1 MTPSAPRES
10 VRSMPFQR
18 PFPAPRGP
26 APGSDPDGVLLVDKP
41 AGMTS
46 SDVVVAVRK
55 MFRLQK
61 VGHGGTLDPAATGL
75 LVLLVGRGTRLS
87 ERVMGGDKTYQGTL
101 RLGQATTTQDAE
113 GEPSGGADP
122 SGVTEERLRAL
133 IASDFTG
140 DVLQI
145 PPMVSAIKKD
155 GVPLYKMARR
165 GEEVAREPRLVHVF
179 SFDLLSFGI
188 PDTAFSVRCSKGT
201 YVRTLCHDIGAHL
214 GCGGHLAALR
224 RTRCGSFR
232 VEDAISFAEL
242 KLLPRAAFPARLL
255 PLSTLL

>member
-1 MTPSAPRES
+1 MRFAPPSAAA
-10 VRSMPFQR
+10 R
-18 PFPAPRGP
+18 PAQQSA

-55 MFRLQK
+55 MFRLKK

-87 ERVMGGDKTYQGTL
+87 ERAMGGDKTYEGTL
-101 RLGQATTTQDAE
+101 RLGRATTTQDAE
-113 GEPSGGADP
+113 GEPAGGADP
-122 SGVTEERLRAL
+122 SGVTEEALRAL
-133 IASDFTG
+133 VASDFTG

-145 PPMVSAIKKD
+145 PPMVSALKKD
-155 GVPLYKMARR
+155 GVPLYRMARR

-179 SFDLLSFGI
+179 SFDLLSFGL
-188 PDTAFSVRCSKGT
+188 PDSTFRVRCSKGT
-201 YVRTLCHDIGAHL
+201 YVRTLCHDIGAKL

-224 RTRCGSFR
+224 RTRCGAFR
-232 VEDAISFAEL
+232 VEDAIPFADL
-242 KLLPRAAFPARLL
+242 KALPRADFPARLL

>member
-1 MTPSAPRES
+1 MRFAPPPSA
-10 VRSMPFQR
+10 R
-18 PFPAPRGP
+18 PGTGSA
-26 APGSDPDGVLLVDKP
+26 APGADPDGVLLVDKP

-55 MFRLQK
+55 MFRLKK

-87 ERVMGGDKTYQGTL
+87 ERVMGGEKTYEGVL

-113 GEPSGGADP
+113 GEPAGGADP
-122 SGVTEERLRAL
+122 SGVTEEALRAL
-133 IASDFTG
+133 VAADFTG
-140 DVLQI
+140 DIYQV

-165 GEEVAREPRLVHVF
+165 GEEVAREPRLVHVHA
-179 SFDLLSFGI
+179 FDLLSFGI
-188 PDTAFSVRCSKGT
+188 PDSRFSVRCSKGF
-201 YVRTLCHDIGAHL
+201 YVRTLCHDIGARL

-224 RTRCGSFR
+224 RTRCGAFR
-232 VEDAISFAEL
+232 VEDAIPFADL
-242 KLLPRAAFPARLL
+242 KTLPRAAFSSRLL
-255 PLSTLL
+255 PLTSLL

>member
-1 MTPSAPRES
+1 MRFSP
-10 VRSMPFQR
+10 
-18 PFPAPRGP
+18 PFPGARPPRP
-26 APGSDPDGVLLVDKP
+26 APGADPDGVLLVDKP

-55 MFRLQK
+55 MFRLNK

-87 ERVMGGDKTYQGTL
+87 ERVMGGDKTYEGVL

-113 GEPSGGADP
+113 GEPAGGADP
-122 SGVTEERLRAL
+122 SGVTEEALRAL
-133 IASDFTG
+133 VASDFTG
-140 DVLQI
+140 DVFQI
-145 PPMVSAIKKD
+145 PPMVSALKKD
-155 GVPLYKMARR
+155 GIPLYKMARR

-179 SFDLLSFGI
+179 SFDVAAFGI
-188 PDTAFSVRCSKGT
+188 PDSRIVVRCSKGT

-224 RTRCGSFR
+224 RTRCGAFR
-232 VEDAISFAEL
+232 VEDAIPFADL
-242 KLLPRAAFPARLL
+242 KVLPRAEFPSRLL

>member
-1 MTPSAPRES
+1 MPFAPDAPR
-10 VRSMPFQR
+10 
-18 PFPAPRGP
+18 PAP
-26 APGSDPDGVLLVDKP
+26 AGSDPDGVLLVDKP

-46 SDVVVAVRK
+46 SDVVVAVRR
-55 MFRLQK
+55 MFRLRK

-87 ERVMGGDKTYQGTL
+87 ERVMGGDKTYEGVL

-113 GEPSGGADP
+113 GEPAGGADP
-122 SGVTEERLRAL
+122 SGMTAESLRAL

-140 DVLQI
+140 DIYQI
-145 PPMVSAIKKD
+145 PPMVSALKKD

-179 SFDLLSFGI
+179 SFDVPAFGI
-188 PDTAFSVRCSKGT
+188 PDSTIVVRCSKGT
-201 YVRTLCHDIGAHL
+201 YVRTLCHDIGAKL

-224 RTRCGSFR
+224 RTRCGAFR
-232 VEDAISFAEL
+232 VEDAIPFADL
-242 KLLPRAAFPARLL
+242 KALPRADFPARLL